1 MNRHYHMSLF
11 QFLSELDN
19 SICVYVMKHIGV
31 DGGTFVNMALLVSK
45 KYGLLYKTIV
55 QILHS
60 SVPQNIL

>member
-1 MNRHYHMSLF
+1 MSLF

-19 SICVYVMKHIGV
+19 SIFVYVMKHIGG